1 MSSIATH
8 LQARAVL
15 SGASAQAI
23 QHHYDLSDGF
33 YALWLDP
40 TLTYSCALW
49 DGESD
54 TLEAAQRRKLDW
66 VAQQA
71 LVGGARRILDIG
83 CGWGALLE
91 RLVSTWGV
99 TAGMG
104 LTLSASQQRHV
115 AAKQL
120 PGVEARLESWVE
132 HRASAG
138 YDAIVSVGAFEHFAR
153 PGMSTEQRQ
162 SAYRLFF
169 NTCHSMLAAG
179 APLVLQTIAYGS
191 GAGATEAGQAFF
203 GEVFPESEC
212 PRLSEIV
219 AAAEG
224 LFELVVL
231 RNDRPHYTRTLNAW
245 LRNLKAH
252 HAQAVALVGSETV
265 DFYKRYLRISAIG
278 FHTKQRALLR
288 MTWAR
293 L

>member
-1 MSSIATH
+1 MSGICTT
-8 LQARAVL
+8 LQAQTML
-15 SGASAQAI
+15 SGASAEAI
-23 QHHYDLSDGF
+23 QHHYDLSDEF

-40 TLTYSCALW
+40 TMTYSCALW

-54 TLEAAQRRKLDW
+54 TLEAAQCRKLDW
-66 VAQQA
+66 IAQQA
-71 LVGGARRILDIG
+71 LVGGARRVLDIG

-99 TAGMG
+99 AAGMG

-115 AAKQL
+115 AAKRL
-120 PGVEARLESWVE
+120 PGVEVRLESWAE
-132 HRASAG
+132 HQAG
-138 YDAIVSVGAFEHFAR
+138 TAYDAIVSVGAFEHFAR
-153 PGMSTEQRQ
+153 PGMSIEERQ
-162 SAYRLFF
+162 SAYRQFF
-169 NTCHSMLAAG
+169 STCRSMLPVG

-191 GAGATEAGQAFF
+191 GAGATAAGQAFF

-245 LRNLKAH
+245 LRNLKSH
-252 HAQAVALVGSETV
+252 HARAVALVGSETV

-288 MTWAR
+288 MAWAR